1 MTDKQIIIDGVDV
14 VKCRNFTSKWD
25 FNNCGHICKGTECK
39 YKRLWYKK
47 QLARKE
53 QELKN
58 ICKAFDIEYLID
70 KETGN
75 LIGRCN
81 KLYKKEQECE
91 ALQMSENEAG
101 EIIAELKAYKDVN
114 EDFKTAWEELK
125 AENEELKNKL
135 HKNFEEKDKLHL
147 IIDRLLEASG
157 YYTNT
162 ASAEDFEDVYENM
175 RYEKQ
180 QLDQLK
186 QTITE
191 IKEITEVEI
200 ECKTYEIENDCFNET
215 RCKALNEHIDFIKQ
229 ILQKISECE
238 VENE

>member
-1 MTDKQIIIDGVDV
+1 MTDKQIIIDRVNVAECVRLQDDKISCDLG
-14 VKCRNFTSKWD
+14 
-25 FNNCGHICKGTECK
+25 GECKGWENC
-39 YKRLWYKK
+39 YYK
-47 QLARKE
+47 QLKRKE

-125 AENEELKNKL
+125 AENEKLKK
-135 HKNFEEKDKLHL
+135 
-147 IIDRLLEASG
+147 IINEA
-157 YYTNT
+157 
-162 ASAEDFEDVYENM
+162 
-175 RYEKQ
+175 
-180 QLDQLK
+180 
-186 QTITE
+186 
-191 IKEITEVEI
+191 
-200 ECKTYEIENDCFNET
+200 
-215 RCKALNEHIDFIKQ
+215 
-229 ILQKISECE
+229 KI
-238 VENE
+238 VA